1 MNAIHKRRF
10 GFLLFVL
17 SVSFSVVFL
26 ALYALRQN
34 IHLFYTP
41 TQLVTQ
47 SMVGRPTH
55 FFRLG
60 GQVQPGSL
68 RFLEGNLHTAFVVED
83 AQHQCPV
90 EFRGILPDLFREGR
104 WVVVEGAF
112 DQQGIIHAR
121 QVLAK
126 HGERYQPPS

>member
-1 MNAIHKRRF
+1 MNAIQKRRC

-41 TQLVTQ
+41 TQLFTQ
-47 SMVGRPTH
+47 SIVRRPTY

-68 RFLEGNLHTAFVVED
+68 RFLEGNLRTAFIVED
-83 AQHQCPV
+83 AQHQFQV
-90 EFRGILPDLFREGR
+90 EFQGILPDLFREGR
-104 WVVVEGAF
+104 WVVVEGAL
-112 DQQGIIHAR
+112 DKKGIIHAR